1 MNMWNSKL
9 AEVFMGSFKVILTR
23 LVSLFCTLAVACLL
37 FSQPAFAQQV
47 SQTISVTVN
56 KSIGFRL
63 ADRAKSVSVSKP
75 EVADVTVAAPSQL
88 LIHGKAVGATSLI
101 VFNAKGEIENYDVVV
116 TPDVAAL
123 RAQFRL
129 VFPDENIEV
138 LTSGTAIVLKGEVS
152 NELVYDKVLNIVQNY
167 LPPQPP
173 KEVAPP
179 TTNINVTTTTSD
191 PRLPTTGTA
200 FAGGGQLAFVEETSL
215 AEVDR
220 WGDKRKINGIVDLLV
235 IKEIRQIEL
244 SVIVAEIALDKLR
257 EIGLDFQTFT
267 RNTNLNS
274 FLGSNSGFTSRL
286 FEERERATATDPGRI
301 IFGDATTGIFNYA
314 SGGFALTMLYRAL
327 QNKDVTEILAQPRLV
342 MKNGR
347 SGGFL
352 AGGEFPIVRATNEQ
366 FNVDFKPFGVRLD
379 FVPTITWSDR
389 IDLRVFPEVSEVDF
403 NVAVQGVP
411 GLKVRRMVNRV
422 ELNEGESLVIGGLLD
437 RRILR
442 DVTKFPLLGD
452 IPILGALFRS
462 TRFQNRESELVFVIT
477 PRVVRA
483 LKPGE
488 KPQLPSVEKYDDPD
502 IRQIPLPGTTP
513 NIFEDWNEMF
523 SSDESD

>member
-1 MNMWNSKL
+1 
-9 AEVFMGSFKVILTR
+9 MGSLKLDSNR
-23 LVSLFCTLAVACLL
+23 LFSFFCTIIVASFF
-37 FSQPAFAQQV
+37 FSQDALAQQV
-47 SQTISVTVN
+47 SPTISVTVN
-56 KSIGFRL
+56 KSIVFRL
-63 ADRAKSVSVSKP
+63 KERARRVSVSQP
-75 EVADVTVAAPSQL
+75 AVADVTVVGPSQL
-88 LIHGKAVGATSLI
+88 LINGKAVGTTSLI
-101 VFNAKGEIENYDVVV
+101 VFNEKDNVESYDLIV

-138 LTSGTAIVLKGEVS
+138 SPSGTAIILKGEVS
-152 NELVYDKVLNIVQNY
+152 NELVYDKVLNIVLNY

-173 KEVAPP
+173 KEVAAP

-200 FAGGGQLAFVEETSL
+200 FAGGGQLAFLEESSL

-235 IKEIRQIEL
+235 IKEVRQIEL

-257 EIGLDFQTFT
+257 ELGLDFQTAT
-267 RNTNLNS
+267 KNTNLSS
-274 FLGSNSGFTSRL
+274 FLGSNSGFASRL

-314 SGGFALTMLYRAL
+314 SGGFALMALYRAL
-327 QNKDVTEILAQPRLV
+327 QNKDITQILAQPRLV

-352 AGGEFPIVRATNEQ
+352 AGGEFPVVRATNEQ

-422 ELNEGESLVIGGLLD
+422 ELKEGESLVIGGLLD
-437 RRILR
+437 RRILK
-442 DVTKFPLLGD
+442 DVTKVPLLGD
-452 IPILGALFRS
+452 IPILGAVFRS
-462 TRFQNRESELVFVIT
+462 TRFQNRESELIFVIT
-477 PRVVRA
+477 PRIVKA

-488 KPQLPSVEKYDDPD
+488 KPQLPSIEKYDDPD
-502 IRQIPLPGTTP
+502 IRQIPLPGTSTDF
-513 NIFEDWNEMF
+513 FEQP
-523 SSDESD
+523 